1 MSANKRWLQILLPI
15 LIVALGAVGMYL
27 MAGSRTAPPKTSREN
42 PGMLVEVMRM
52 QRRDHSVQIRATG
65 TVQPRRQAEI
75 TPQVSGRV
83 VEMAP
88 NLVAGGFFQKGDL
101 LFAIEPLDYRLGVDR
116 ARSALAKAEVELA
129 TIESR
134 ARIARSE
141 WKRLDLE
148 DGGKPNPLVLFEPQL
163 KEARAAVASAGASL
177 TQAELD
183 LARTRVEAPFNCR
196 IRSEQLDL
204 GQYLRAG
211 TSVAVVAGT
220 DAAEVIVP
228 LPLEEM
234 RWVRIPGS
242 RGGEGSSATIRF
254 NSGGETFEWSGR
266 IVRSLGEVD
275 ARGRMVR
282 VVVEV
287 DDPYGMNGPARKRPE
302 LAIGMFVEAVLHG
315 ETLPAVFALP
325 RKALRDGDTVWVAD
339 ADNLLRILPVDVV
352 RQEKD
357 EVLVAGGL
365 PEDAR
370 LVLTYVTGAAEGM
383 KLRPLGEG
391 EAQ

>member
-1 MSANKRWLQILLPI
+1 MSANKRRLKIFLPI

-27 MAGSRTAPPKTSREN
+27 MAASRTAPPKEAREN
-42 PGMLVEVMRM
+42 PGMLVEVMKV
-52 QRRDHSVQIRATG
+52 QRGDHDLRIHATG

-88 NLVAGGFFQKGDL
+88 DLVAGGFFQKGDL
-101 LFAIEPLDYRLGVDR
+101 LFTIEPLDYRLGVDR

-141 WKRLDLE
+141 WERLGLE
-148 DGGKPNPLVLFEPQL
+148 DGGRPNPLVLFEPQL
-163 KEARAAVASAGASL
+163 KEARAAVASARASL

-220 DAAEVIVP
+220 DTAEVIVP

-234 RWVRIPGS
+234 SWLRIPGP
-242 RGGEGSSATIRF
+242 RGGEGSPATVRF
-254 NSGGETFEWSGR
+254 RSGQETFEWAGR

-282 VVVEV
+282 VAVEI
-287 DDPYGMNGPARKRPE
+287 DDPYGLEATDQKRPD
-302 LAIGMFVEAVLHG
+302 LAIGMFVEALLHG
-315 ETLPAVFALP
+315 QTLPEVFALP

-339 ADNLLRILPVDVV
+339 ADNLLRILPVKVV
-352 RQEKD
+352 RQERD
-357 EVLVAGGL
+357 DVLVEDGL

-370 LVLTYVTGAAEGM
+370 VVLTYLTGAAEGM
-383 KLRPLGEG
+383 KLRPLAEG
-391 EAQ
+391 ERQ

>member
-1 MSANKRWLQILLPI
+1 MNADKRWLKIILPI
-15 LIVALGAVGMYL
+15 LIIALGAAGMYL
-27 MAGSRTAPPKTSREN
+27 MAVSRTAPPKTPREN
-42 PGMLVEVMRM
+42 PGVLVEVLKV
-52 QRRDHSVQIRATG
+52 RRGDHSVRIHATG

-88 NLVAGGFFQKGDL
+88 ELVAGGFFKKGDL
-101 LFAIEPLDYRLGVDR
+101 LFAIEAVDYRLGVDR

-134 ARIARSE
+134 ARIARLE
-141 WKRLDLE
+141 WERLDLE

-163 KEARAAVASAGASL
+163 KEARAAVDSARASL
-177 TQAELD
+177 SQAELD

-220 DAAEVIVP
+220 DTVEVIVP
-228 LPLEEM
+228 LPLEEL
-234 RWVRIPGS
+234 RWLRIPGPT
-242 RGGEGSSATIRF
+242 GGEGSPAAIRF
-254 NSGGETFEWSGR
+254 GSGRETYEWPGR

-275 ARGRMVR
+275 ARGRMIR
-282 VVVEV
+282 VAVEV
-287 DDPYGMNGPARKRPE
+287 EDPYGLRAPAQKRPD
-302 LAIGMFVEAVLHG
+302 LAIGMFVEALLRG
-315 ETLPAVFALP
+315 ETLPAVFPLP
-325 RKALRDGDTVWVAD
+325 RKALRDNHTVWTAD
-339 ADNLLRILPVDVV
+339 ADNLLRILPVEVV

-370 LVLTYVTGAAEGM
+370 VVLTYLTGAAEGM
-383 KLRPLGEG
+383 KLRPLAEG
-391 EAQ
+391 ETR

>member
-1 MSANKRWLQILLPI
+1 MSANKRRLKIFLPI

-27 MAGSRTAPPKTSREN
+27 MASSRTAPPKEAREN
-42 PGMLVEVMRM
+42 PGVLVEVMKV
-52 QRRDHSVQIRATG
+52 QRRDHSVQVHATG
-65 TVQPRRQAEI
+65 AVQPRRQAEI

-88 NLVAGGFFQKGDL
+88 NMVAGGFFRKGDF

-141 WKRLDLE
+141 WERLDLE

-163 KEARAAVASAGASL
+163 KEARASVASARASL

-183 LARTRVEAPFNCR
+183 LSRTRVEAPFNCR

-220 DAAEVIVP
+220 DTAEVIVP

-234 RWVRIPGS
+234 RWMRIPGS

-254 NSGGETFEWSGR
+254 HSGGETFEWAGR

-275 ARGRMVR
+275 SRGRMVR

-287 DDPYGMNGPARKRPE
+287 DDPYGIKGPARRRPE

-315 ETLPAVFALP
+315 ETLPAMFALP
-325 RKALRDGDTVWVAD
+325 RKTLRDNDTVWVAD
-339 ADNLLRILPVDVV
+339 SDNLLRILPVEVV

-357 EVLVAGGL
+357 SVLVSGGL

-370 LVLTYVTGAAEGM
+370 LVLTYITGAAEGM
-383 KLRPLGEG
+383 KLRPLPEG
-391 EAQ
+391 EPR